1 MIATEN
7 ETYQEQHAALQR
19 QFSPAWL
26 LELRQSGLDAFTR
39 LGLPTKRLEDWRFTN
54 VAPLAGRPYELASL
68 ANVEGETSVDQIN
81 ALVHQA
87 TLDEEFHRLVFING
101 RYCDQWSR
109 THDLPVGVTIDS
121 LASLVGDRPDNVQSQ
136 LESNV
141 DFDDSPFAALNT
153 AFIDDGAVLDIPD
166 GVVLDRPVHLVFL
179 SIGNRPTVSHPRNL
193 VRVGQHGEAKVIES
207 YLGQGD
213 AYFTN
218 AVTQVS
224 LDEGA
229 DLDHYKLQHEQV
241 GALHIA
247 LTGVAQQTGSN
258 FRSHYFSTGAS
269 LARNELN
276 CVLDGEEIETTL
288 NGLYMPT
295 GDQLMD
301 CRTRID
307 HTKPRCNSYE
317 LYKGILD
324 DQAKGVFNG
333 KIFVHQDAQKTDAKQ
348 SNQALLLSDDAV
360 VDTKP
365 QLEIYTD
372 DVRCT
377 HGATIG
383 ELDEAAMYY
392 LRSRG
397 IAAERACK
405 ILIYAFA
412 NDVVQGVELPAVR
425 QHLESILLAERAL
438 TDTDLLRVPQPIRG
452 DLL

>member
-7 ETYQEQHAALQR
+7 ETYREQHAALQ
-19 QFSPAWL
+19 QQSSPAWL
-26 LELRQSGLDAFTR
+26 TELRRSGFDAFTR
-39 LGLPTKRLEDWRFTN
+39 LGLPTTRLEDWRFTN
-54 VAPLAGRPYELASL
+54 VAPLAERPYEFASL
-68 ANVEGETSVDQIN
+68 AEGEAIPDEIN
-81 ALVHQA
+81 PLVGQA
-87 TLDEEFHRLVFING
+87 TLDEDFHRLVFING

-109 THDLPVGVTIDS
+109 YHDLPAGVVVRS
-121 LASLVGDRPDNVQSQ
+121 LAGIIEEDSGCLRTQ
-136 LESNV
+136 LEREV
-141 DFDDSPFAALNT
+141 HFDDAPFAALNT
-153 AFIDDGAVLDIPD
+153 AFIEDGAVIDIPE

-193 VRVGQHGEAKVIES
+193 IRVGRHGKAQVIES

-224 LDEGA
+224 LDESA
-229 DLDHYKLQHEQV
+229 ELDHHKLQHEQV

-247 LTGVAQQTGSN
+247 LTTVAQRAGSN

-276 CVLDGEEIETTL
+276 CAHDGEQIETTL

-307 HTKPRCNSYE
+307 HAKPHCNSYE

-324 DQAKGVFNG
+324 DRAKGVFNG
-333 KIFVHQDAQKTDAKQ
+333 KIFVHLDAQKTDAKQ

-365 QLEIYTD
+365 QLEIYAD

-383 ELDEAAMYY
+383 ELDESAMYY
-392 LRSRG
+392 LRARG
-397 IAAERACK
+397 IPAERARK

-412 NDVVQGVELPAVR
+412 NDVVQGVEIPAVR
-425 QHLESILLAERAL
+425 QHLESILLTEHAL
-438 TDTDLLRVPQPIRG
+438 ADV
-452 DLL
+452 

>member
-7 ETYQEQHAALQR
+7 GTFQEHHAALQR
-19 QFSPAWL
+19 RFSPAWL

-54 VAPLAGRPYELASL
+54 VTTLAKRPYELASL
-68 ANVEGETSVDQIN
+68 ADTEDETTSDEIT

-101 RYCDQWSR
+101 RYCGQWSR
-109 THDLPVGVTIDS
+109 HHDLPDGVVLDN
-121 LASLVGDRPDNVQSQ
+121 LASVTNDQPGPVREQ
-136 LESNV
+136 LESDV
-141 DFDDSPFAALNT
+141 HFDDSPFAALNT
-153 AFIDDGAVLDIPD
+153 ASIDDGAVIDVAD

-179 SIGNRPTVSHPRNL
+179 SIGNRPTVSHPRN
-193 VRVGQHGEAKVIES
+193 VIRIGKHSKAHVIES

-224 LDEGA
+224 LDERA
-229 DLDHYKLQHEQV
+229 QLDLHKLQHEQV

-247 LTGVAQQTGSN
+247 LTSVTQRTQSN

-276 CVLDGEEIETTL
+276 CVLNGEEIETTL

-307 HTKPRCNSYE
+307 HANPHCNSYE

-324 DQAKGVFNG
+324 DRAKGVFNG

-360 VDTKP
+360 VNTKP
-365 QLEIYTD
+365 QLEIYAD

-397 IAAERACK
+397 IPAERARK

-412 NDVVQGVELPAVR
+412 NDIVQGVEIPAVR

-438 TDTDLLRVPQPIRG
+438 TDM
-452 DLL
+452 

>member
-1 MIATEN
+1 MIATEK
-7 ETYQEQHAALQR
+7 ETFQEQHVALQS

-26 LELRQSGLDAFTR
+26 VELRQSGLDAFTR

-54 VAPLAGRPYELASL
+54 VTALAKRSYELASL
-68 ANVEGETSVDQIN
+68 GHSKDATSSDVIN
-81 ALVHQA
+81 AFVHEA

-101 RYCDQWSR
+101 CYCDQWSQ
-109 THDLPVGVTIDS
+109 THDLPAGVTIDN
-121 LASLVGDRPDNVQSQ
+121 LASVIDDRPDTVQSQ

-141 DFDDSPFAALNT
+141 HFDESAFAALNT
-153 AFIDDGAVLDIPD
+153 AFINDGAVIDIPD
-166 GVVLDRPVHLVFL
+166 GVVMDRPVHLVFL
-179 SIGNRPTVSHPRNL
+179 SIGNSQVVSHPRNL
-193 VRVGQHGEAKVIES
+193 IRVGKHSKADVIET

-218 AVTQVS
+218 AITQVS
-224 LDEGA
+224 LEDSA
-229 DLDHYKLQHEQV
+229 KVDHHKLQHEQV

-247 LTGVAQQTGSN
+247 LTSVDQRSNSN

-307 HTKPRCNSYE
+307 HAKPHCNSHE

-324 DQAKGVFNG
+324 DKGKGVFNG
-333 KIFVHQDAQKTDAKQ
+333 KIFVHQGAQKTDAKQ

-360 VDTKP
+360 VNTKP
-365 QLEIYTD
+365 QLEIYAD

-383 ELDEAAMYY
+383 ELDESAMYY

-397 IAAERACK
+397 IPTERARK

-412 NDVVQGVELPAVR
+412 NDVVQGVEIPAVR

-438 TDTDLLRVPQPIRG
+438 TDV
-452 DLL
+452 

>member
-19 QFSPAWL
+19 QSSPAWL
-26 LELRQSGLDAFTR
+26 IELRQSGFDAFTR

-54 VAPLAGRPYELASL
+54 VAPLAERPYELASL
-68 ANVEGETSVDQIN
+68 ADAERETTRDEIN
-81 ALVHQA
+81 ALVGQA

-109 THDLPVGVTIDS
+109 YHDLPAGVMIETLAGVID
-121 LASLVGDRPDNVQSQ
+121 DRPGNVRTQ
-136 LESNV
+136 LESEV
-141 DFDDSPFAALNT
+141 HFDDAPFAALNT
-153 AFIDDGAVLDIPD
+153 AFIDDGAVMDIPD

-179 SIGNRPTVSHPRNL
+179 SIANRPTVSHPRNL
-193 VRVGQHGEAKVIES
+193 IRVGKHGKAQVIES
-207 YLGQGD
+207 YCGQGD

-224 LDEGA
+224 LDENA
-229 DLDHYKLQHEQV
+229 DLEHHKLQHEQV

-247 LTGVAQQTGSN
+247 LTSIAQRAASN

-276 CVLDGEEIETTL
+276 CGLDGEQIETTL

-307 HTKPRCNSYE
+307 HANPHCSSYE

-333 KIFVHQDAQKTDAKQ
+333 KIFVHPDAQKTDAKQ

-365 QLEIYTD
+365 QLEIYAD

-392 LRSRG
+392 LRARG
-397 IAAERACK
+397 IPAERARK

-412 NDVVQGVELPAVR
+412 NDVVQGVEIPSVR

-438 TDTDLLRVPQPIRG
+438 TDV
-452 DLL
+452 